1 MASTIRFISLAIIVS
16 ILVVPTTLNY
26 TAGSSGNYT
35 VTFHE
40 TGLPSGTNWS
50 VSQGTSIK
58 YSVNYTIS
66 FLEPNGSYNFIM
78 GSVGGY
84 RPLPSNFSVNVA
96 GHGSSFVVIYV
107 PAVYPVTFVESGLPG
122 GTIWNVTLGNETN
135 TTSNASITF
144 HVMNGTYNYSI
155 PEVNGII
162 SSTPNGTIVV
172 SGAPVKVFAG
182 FSFPVTFTFY
192 ERGLPKG
199 TRWSIFIDG
208 SYHNSTSSFLSV
220 TLPNGTYSYFVTVP
234 SNYAVSP
241 SQGNVNYINN
251 LILIKATSL
260 FVYEIVIALL
270 VLLAGILLAIYLR
283 VKRRAM
289 KQDARDDDA
298 EKRK

>member
-1 MASTIRFISLAIIVS
+1 MASTIRLISLAIIVS

-40 TGLPSGTNWS
+40 TGLPSGANWS

-155 PEVNGII
+155 PDVKGIT
-162 SSTPNGTIVV
+162 SSTPSGTITVK
-172 SGAPVKVFAG
+172 GGPTKVFVE
-182 FSFPVTFTFY
+182 FTLPVTFTFY
-192 ERGLPKG
+192 EQGLQTG
-199 TRWSIFIDG
+199 AMWSIFING
-208 SYHNSTSSFLSV
+208 SYYNSTSSYISV
-220 TLPNGTYSYFVTVP
+220 TLSNGTYSYLVVVP
-234 SNYAVSP
+234 PNY
-241 SQGNVNYINN
+241 NVNPARGKVNYSDN
-251 LILIKATSL
+251 LVFITATSL
-260 FVYEIVIALL
+260 LIYEVAIAVLILL
-270 VLLAGILLAIYLR
+270 VGIFMTIYLR
-283 VKRRAM
+283 ARKRIN
-289 KQDARDDDA
+289 
-298 EKRK
+298 KRKDKEEDPEKGK